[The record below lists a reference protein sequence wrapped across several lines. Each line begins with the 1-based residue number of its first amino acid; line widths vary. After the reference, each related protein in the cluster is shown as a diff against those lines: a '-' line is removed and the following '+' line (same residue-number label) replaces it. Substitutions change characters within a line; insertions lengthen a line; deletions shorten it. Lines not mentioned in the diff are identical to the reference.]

1 MIELASNWNL
11 EDIKKAELAFKNR
24 KKHKNIWRNTKKKYC
39 DFLLEIKQIWDEC
52 EEDIGDLKEE
62 IFF

>member
-1 MIELASNWNL
+1 MSLL
-11 EDIKKAELAFKNR
+11 
-24 KKHKNIWRNTKKKYC
+24 IWKNTKKKYC

-62 IFF
+62 IFFENNYLDLK